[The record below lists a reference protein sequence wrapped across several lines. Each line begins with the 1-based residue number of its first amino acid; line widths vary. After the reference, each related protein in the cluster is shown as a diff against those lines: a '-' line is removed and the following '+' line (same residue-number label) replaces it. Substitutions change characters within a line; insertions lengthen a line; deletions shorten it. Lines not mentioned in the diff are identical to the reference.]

1 MAKMFYTLE
10 EAAQKLGK
18 SEDELREMAERGEIQ
33 EFRDGDRLMF
43 KRDQIDL
50 LTDDDGSGD
59 TDDGGDE
66 ILGLADSGEL
76 EPMSLSSSESSSGI
90 DLGGDSTGGAS
101 GIDLADSAAGGQSG
115 SMIGLADSG
124 MLDEPTIDPAP
135 DADDDADT
143 GSGSSSDLDMGFDE
157 SSDDITGDLAGNSGS
172 AGLSGDTGE
181 GTGISIFDADDTE
194 DVDPAAQTNVEAEI
208 ETPEFAMDSGGS
220 GSGLLDLT
228 RESDDT
234 SLGADLL
241 DDVYGGDSSDDAADE
256 TMPAGQDSSL
266 FESTPETEGDLD
278 RPDLVPAQAEVYDPK
293 GSLGVGLLAFAVL
306 IAMIGSLLVIVLAQI
321 SGSAGMVAGQI
332 ADIGGFNIAAGAVGG
347 AALLLALIGMVIA
360 MLPGKK

>member
-10 EAAQKLGK
+10 EAAQKLAK
-18 SEDELREMAERGEIQ
+18 SEDELRGMAERGEIQ

-50 LTDDDGSGD
+50 LTDDDGSGEID
-59 TDDGGDE
+59 EGGDE

-76 EPMSLSSSESSSGI
+76 EPMSLSSSQSSTGI
-90 DLGGDSTGGAS
+90 DLGGDLGGDSAGGAS
-101 GIDLADSAAGGQSG
+101 GIDLADSALGEQSG

-124 MLDEPTIDPAP
+124 MLDEPTVDPVPA
-135 DADDDADT
+135 ADDAA
-143 GSGSSSDLDMGFDE
+143 SSSDLGMGLDE
-157 SSDDITGDLAGNSGS
+157 SSDDIGGDLIGGS
-172 AGLSGDTGE
+172 GLSGDTGE

-194 DVDPAAQTNVEAEI
+194 DVDPAAQTNVEAAI

-241 DDVYGGDSSDDAADE
+241 DDVYGGDSGDDAADE

-321 SGSAGMVAGQI
+321 SGSAGLVAGQI
-332 ADIGGFNIAAGAVGG
+332 ADIGGFNIAAGAIGG
-347 AALLLALIGMVIA
+347 AALLLGLIGMVIA

>member
-50 LTDDDGSGD
+50 LTDDDGSGE

-76 EPMSLSSSESSSGI
+76 EPMSLSSSQSSTGI
-90 DLGGDSTGGAS
+90 DLGGDSAAGAAS
-101 GIDLADSAAGGQSG
+101 GIDLAGSSAGEQSG
-115 SMIGLADSG
+115 SMIGLADSA
-124 MLDEPTIDPAP
+124 MLDGPTTDPKP
-135 DADDDADT
+135 ADDEDT
-143 GSGSSSDLDMGFDE
+143 GSSSDLAVGFDE
-157 SSDDITGDLAGNSGS
+157 SSDDIGGDLGGDLA
-172 AGLSGDTGE
+172 GDTGE

-241 DDVYGGDSSDDAADE
+241 DDVYGGESSEDAADE

-306 IAMIGSLLVIVLAQI
+306 IAMIGSLLVVVLAQI
-321 SGSAGMVAGQI
+321 SGSAGLVASQI

-347 AALLLALIGMVIA
+347 AALLLALIGMIIA